1 MPYRVRHIWVC
12 SASGL
17 GRHDV
22 PFKQTLFQK
31 NHLGPVLAILPCIA
45 PPSQPSLIHHRHT
58 PPITTASRHPATR
71 PPGPHTPQ
79 PPTPTPHTITSH
91 HHHIIF
97 PAVSLPYKYKK
108 HDDRDREKKMRINMC
123 WGEDLFLTSTRSS
136 RVWRQHQNAAF
147 RGDEVWFGSEEV
159 DAAQRVGMGI
169 CGREY
174 CIGKLKSQVRK

>member
-71 PPGPHTPQ
+71 PPGPQAPTPPSPQ
-79 PPTPTPHTITSH
+79 PPPLIPSHLITITSSSPQSP
-91 HHHIIF
+91 F
-97 PAVSLPYKYKK
+97 PINIKNTMTGT
-108 HDDRDREKKMRINMC
+108 EKKNENQYVL
-123 WGEDLFLTSTRSS
+123 G
-136 RVWRQHQNAAF
+136 
-147 RGDEVWFGSEEV
+147 RGLVSYFHT
-159 DAAQRVGMGI
+159 Q
-169 CGREY
+169 
-174 CIGKLKSQVRK
+174 Q